1 MKPEG
6 ALFIYNLLVQGGFYD
21 STKSFF
27 CCCFPYTQ
35 HRGTVQLLNLGRF
48 I

>member
-6 ALFIYNLLVQGGFYD
+6 ALFIYNLLVVV
-21 STKSFF
+21 SITAENHFF
-27 CCCFPYTQ
+27 CCFPYTQ

-48 I
+48 T